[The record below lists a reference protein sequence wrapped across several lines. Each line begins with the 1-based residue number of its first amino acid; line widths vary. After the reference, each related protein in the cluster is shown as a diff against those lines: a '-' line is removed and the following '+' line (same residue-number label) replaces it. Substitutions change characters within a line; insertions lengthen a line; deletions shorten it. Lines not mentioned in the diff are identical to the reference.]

1 MKQRRPLH
9 NAMKMPPRNTTVEI
23 PKGIYGPNSRLNGM
37 DINGQV
43 YQVGQSRH
51 SDVKSY
57 RERFD
62 LIKWDK
68 EEEEDERD

>member
-1 MKQRRPLH
+1 MKQKRPLH
-9 NAMKMPPRNTTVEI
+9 NAMKMPPKGKMAQI
-23 PKGIYGPNSRLNGM
+23 PVGVYGPNSRLNGM

-51 SDVKSY
+51 SDVKSF
-57 RERFD
+57 RERYD

-68 EEEEDERD
+68 EKEDEG